1 MPDSDMT
8 LPTWPDIGRHRER
21 KMSATKL
28 EVEITQELFPLPV
41 FVAAILDSGCR
52 PTSDN
57 VGAGMS
63 ESGIVENMGGGVA
76 VEILCVAVIQAEITR
91 IYADFQAFSGFPAA
105 ILDSWKVS
113 NMV

>member
-8 LPTWPDIGRHRER
+8 LPTWPDIGRHQEL
-21 KMSATKL
+21 KMSATKP
-28 EVEITQELFPLPV
+28 EVEIIQELFPLPV

-63 ESGIVENMGGGVA
+63 ESGIVENVGVA
-76 VEILCVAVIQAEITR
+76 VEI
-91 IYADFQAFSGFPAA
+91 
-105 ILDSWKVS
+105 
-113 NMV
+113 